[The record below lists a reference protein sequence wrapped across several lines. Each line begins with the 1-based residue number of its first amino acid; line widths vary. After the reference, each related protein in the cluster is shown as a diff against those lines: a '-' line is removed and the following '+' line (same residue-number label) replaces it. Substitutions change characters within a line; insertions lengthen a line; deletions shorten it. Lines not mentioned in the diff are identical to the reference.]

1 MNPQEKAKELIE
13 KYLRV
18 EDDSQFYWEPYY
30 DRRYLDDEV
39 FSHSVKCAIIA
50 VEEIIAS
57 QPKTVSAIGFGSAQ
71 VTNPDIQFWKEV
83 LNELKEKL

>member
-1 MNPQEKAKELIE
+1 MTNPQQKANELIE
-13 KYLRV
+13 KFKAEIGQNLAEIYTEELEYLT
-18 EDDSQFYWEPYY
+18 
-30 DRRYLDDEV
+30 
-39 FSHSVKCAIIA
+39 SVQCAIIA